1 VKHRGGARVT
11 ARLIEL
17 ALLIAL
23 PLAAHFIIP
32 ITVLIS
38 CPYPYL
44 GLPVM
49 LAGLLVSTAVSQAFR
64 VAGTSVQ
71 LHEET
76 SNLVTDGPFRYSRN
90 PMCLGMLV

>member
-64 VAGTSVQ
+64 VAGTNVQ